1 MGLSKI
7 VRDSL
12 NTGIDDNSDATAIT
26 IDSSENVGIG
36 TSTPAEPFHIKG
48 ASGAATDVQIQG
60 GDDTNQIRLFI
71 GGNTNRT
78 NGRIIYNTASDY
90 LAFSTGGDQRIRVDS
105 DGLKFGTDTA
115 ASNALDDYDEGAWTP
130 SIGGSATYNSGN
142 DGRYVK
148 VGGIVHC
155 TFLANINSRGT
166 GSQVRL
172 SGLPFASQ
180 NTGFVHSGCVSYFAN
195 LNSNATFVGFYVE
208 SNATT
213 MQFVCATG
221 SAGPTIAGNGFS
233 VFKDSSVVYGAVSY
247 PTDA

>member
-1 MGLSKI
+1 MALSKI

-36 TSTPAEPFHIKG
+36 TASPARTLTVNGSGNRVSSITHTAG
-48 ASGAATDVQIQG
+48 AYAFATFSDANTSNDGSVRVGALTNDLVMFSGGSETARLLSG
-60 GDDTNQIRLFI
+60 GGLTF
-71 GGNTNRT
+71 
-78 NGRIIYNTASDY
+78 NG
-90 LAFSTGGDQRIRVDS
+90 
-105 DGLKFGTDTA
+105 DTA
-115 ASNALDDYDEGAWTP
+115 AANALDDYEQGTWTP
-130 SIGGSATYNSGN
+130 SIGGSATYNNGN

-166 GSQVRL
+166 GSEYRL

-195 LNSNATFVGFYVE
+195 LNSNVTFVGFYVE

-233 VFKDSSVVYGAVSY
+233 VFKNSTVVYGAVSY